1 MGKPRKASSHGP
13 KRWSENGSIS
23 RAKLRIFKQM
33 IMFVE
38 EEVKWNT
45 GLASQKGSH
54 AQSKRVKQKNL
65 VGTRSK
71 VGAGEG
77 E

>member
-1 MGKPRKASSHGP
+1 
-13 KRWSENGSIS
+13 
-23 RAKLRIFKQM
+23 M